1 MNYAA
6 LSPPLFLI
14 FLGTPKPME
23 KKRGRGGKNRN
34 CQFSVDHTAECGGL
48 CSRQDKR
55 QGGGGGYLKLEFSA
69 SSSFIDDDDSR
80 GGYVNID

>member
-55 QGGGGGYLKLEFSA
+55 QGGGGYLKLEFSA